1 MIHQSHQ
8 QSNIADYLIIRILQ
22 EELAETNR
30 GLIALSMELE
40 QRVDERTFELRAT
53 QDELQQTNS
62 DLLMLTMEL
71 EDRVADRTEDLT
83 KAIDALQKEIAERK
97 KVESALERYQN
108 HLEELVKERTFEM
121 ESARRQA
128 EAASQSKSMFLA
140 NMSHELRTPMNAIL
154 GFSGLLMRDDAL
166 TGKQLE
172 YLEIISRSGKH
183 LLALINDVLDMSKIE
198 AGQIEL
204 DNSPFDLAALIQDI
218 VDMVRGRIAEKG
230 LQLLVEQPYGLP
242 RHILA
247 DEAKLRQ
254 ILINLLSNAVKF
266 TPQGCITLRFDNL
279 PDVDTLKL
287 LIEVEDTGIGISPSD
302 QSHIFDAFFQVG
314 GKAME
319 RGTGLGLAISS
330 QFVKLMGGI
339 LSVQSI
345 VGKGSVFRVEL
356 PIEFAEEITLPQ
368 ELEDVG
374 DVIGL
379 EPGRDAYR
387 VLIVEDQRENALL
400 LQTLMEKVGFEV
412 RMAENGVAGIELFQN
427 FKPHFIWMDRR
438 MPVMDG
444 IEATRRIRAMEGGQ
458 SVKIVAVTASVF
470 KEQRSELLSAGMDE
484 IVNKPFQPEDIF
496 GCMAKHLGLRFIRQT
511 RGKPESQAPVSA
523 MSLATLPA
531 GLRSDLWEA
540 LMDLDTNRIDK
551 VVGLIAEFDTGLGQ
565 VLCFH
570 TKSYQYTAIIHA
582 LEETNKSVVSG
593 VSGAGKT

>member
-1 MIHQSHQ
+1 
-8 QSNIADYLIIRILQ
+8 
-22 EELAETNR
+22 
-30 GLIALSMELE
+30 
-40 QRVDERTFELRAT
+40 
-53 QDELQQTNS
+53 
-62 DLLMLTMEL
+62 
-71 EDRVADRTEDLT
+71 
-83 KAIDALQKEIAERK
+83 
-97 KVESALERYQN
+97 
-108 HLEELVKERTFEM
+108 
-121 ESARRQA
+121 
-128 EAASQSKSMFLA
+128 
-140 NMSHELRTPMNAIL
+140 
-154 GFSGLLMRDDAL
+154 
-166 TGKQLE
+166 
-172 YLEIISRSGKH
+172 
-183 LLALINDVLDMSKIE
+183 MSKIE

-204 DNSPFDLAALIQDI
+204 DNSFFDLAALIQDI

-230 LQLLVEQPYGLP
+230 LQLLVEQPSGLP

-266 TPQGCITLRFDNL
+266 TQQGCITLRFDNL
-279 PDVDTLKL
+279 SDVDTLKCKRSPPLPFPGSAAILAANSAGETTSLPGGSERLPLKL

-319 RGTGLGLAISS
+319 PGTGLGLAISS

-356 PIEFAEEITLPQ
+356 PIEFAEETTIPQ
-368 ELEDVG
+368 EFEDVG
-374 DVIGL
+374 NFIGL
-379 EPGRDAYR
+379 EPGQDAYR
-387 VLIVEDQRENALL
+387 VLIVEDHRENALL

-412 RMAENGVAGIELFQN
+412 RMAENGVAGIELFQS

-444 IEATRRIRAMEGGQ
+444 IEASRRIRAMEGGQ

-484 IVNKPFQPEDIF
+484 IVNKPFQPDDIF
-496 GCMAKHLGLRFIRQT
+496 GCMAKHLGVRFVRQAK
-511 RGKPESQAPVSA
+511 GKPESQAPVSA
-523 MSLATLPA
+523 MSIATLPA
-531 GLRSDLWEA
+531 RLRSDLWEA

-565 VLCFH
+565 VLRLH

-582 LEETNKSVVSG
+582 LEGTNKSVVSG
-593 VSGAGKT
+593 AGKT

>member
-1 MIHQSHQ
+1 MNHQAHP
-8 QSNIADYLIIRILQ
+8 SNNADNQIIRILQ

-40 QRVDERTFELRAT
+40 QRVDERTCELRAT

-71 EDRVADRTEDLT
+71 EDRVADRTEELT
-83 KAIDALQKEIAERK
+83 TAIDALQQEITERK
-97 KVESALERYQN
+97 KVENALERYQN
-108 HLEELVKERTFEM
+108 HLEELVKERTVEV

-128 EAASQSKSMFLA
+128 EAASRSKSSFLA

-154 GFSGLLMRDDAL
+154 GFSGLMMQDDAL
-166 TGKQLE
+166 TGKQME

-204 DNSPFDLAALIQDI
+204 DNRPFDLSVLIPDI

-230 LQLLVEQPYGLP
+230 LQLLVEQPSGLP
-242 RHILA
+242 RRILA

-254 ILINLLSNAVKF
+254 ILLNLLSNAVKF
-266 TPQGCITLRFDNL
+266 TQQGGITLRLGIL
-279 PDVDTLKL
+279 PDFDTPRL

-302 QSHIFDAFFQVG
+302 QTHIFDAFFQVG

-330 QFVKLMGGI
+330 QFVELMGGSLRVESI
-339 LSVQSI
+339 L
-345 VGKGSVFRVEL
+345 GKGSVFRMELPVEL
-356 PIEFAEEITLPQ
+356 AEETSIPQ
-368 ELEDVG
+368 EQEADG
-374 DVIGL
+374 VIEL
-379 EPGRDAYR
+379 EPGQDAYR

-412 RMAENGVAGIELFQN
+412 RMAENGVSGIELFKN

-496 GCMAKHLGLRFIRQT
+496 GCMARHLGVRFIRQA

-523 MSLATLPA
+523 MALATLPA
-531 GLRSDLWEA
+531 ELRANLWEA
-540 LMDLDTNRIDK
+540 LVDLDTNRIGK
-551 VVGLIAEFDTGLGQ
+551 VVGLIAEYDTGLGQ
-565 VLCFH
+565 VLRFH
-570 TKSYQYTAIIHA
+570 TKSYQYTTIIHA
-582 LEETNKSVVSG
+582 LEETHQYC
-593 VSGAGKT
+593 

>member
-1 MIHQSHQ
+1 MKHQAHP
-8 QSNIADYLIIRILQ
+8 QSNNADNQIIRILQ

-40 QRVDERTFELRAT
+40 RRVDERTFELRAT

-83 KAIDALQKEIAERK
+83 KAIDALQQEITERK

-108 HLEELVKERTFEM
+108 HLEELVKERTIEA
-121 ESARRQA
+121 ESARQQA
-128 EAASQSKSMFLA
+128 EAASRSKSSFLA

-154 GFSGLLMRDDAL
+154 GFSGLMIRDDAL
-166 TGKQLE
+166 TGKQME

-183 LLALINDVLDMSKIE
+183 LLSLINDVLDMSKIE

-204 DNSPFDLAALIQDI
+204 DNSPFFLSVLIPDI

-230 LQLLVEQPYGLP
+230 LQLLVEQPSGLP
-242 RHILA
+242 RRILA
-247 DEAKLRQ
+247 DKAKLRQ
-254 ILINLLSNAVKF
+254 ILLNLLSNAVKF
-266 TPQGCITLRFDNL
+266 TQQGGITLRLAIL
-279 PDVDTLKL
+279 PDFDTPRL

-302 QSHIFDAFFQVG
+302 QTHIFDAFFQVG

-330 QFVKLMGGI
+330 QFVELMGGSLHVESI
-339 LSVQSI
+339 L
-345 VGKGSVFRVEL
+345 GKGSVFRMELPVEL
-356 PIEFAEEITLPQ
+356 AEETLIPQ
-368 ELEDVG
+368 EQEQEADG
-374 DVIGL
+374 VIEL
-379 EPGRDAYR
+379 EPGQDAYR

-412 RMAENGVAGIELFQN
+412 RVAENGVSGIELFKN

-496 GCMAKHLGLRFIRQT
+496 GCMARHLGIRFIRQA

-523 MSLATLPA
+523 MALATLPA
-531 GLRSDLWEA
+531 ELRANLWEA
-540 LMDLDTNRIDK
+540 LVDLDTNRIGK
-551 VVGLIAEFDTGLGQ
+551 VVGLIAEYDTGLGQ
-565 VLCFH
+565 ILRFH
-570 TKSYQYTAIIHA
+570 TKSYQYTTIIHA
-582 LEETNKSVVSG
+582 LEGTNKSVVSG
-593 VSGAGKT
+593 AGKT

>member
-1 MIHQSHQ
+1 MKHQAHQ
-8 QSNIADYLIIRILQ
+8 QSNIAENQIIRILQ

-83 KAIDALQKEIAERK
+83 KAIDALQQEITERK

-108 HLEELVKERTFEM
+108 HLEELVKERTVEV

-154 GFSGLLMRDDAL
+154 GFSGLMMRDDAL

-204 DNSPFDLAALIQDI
+204 DNSFFDLAALIQDI

-230 LQLLVEQPYGLP
+230 LQLLVEQPSGLP

-266 TPQGCITLRFDNL
+266 TQQGGITLRLGIL
-279 PDVDTLKL
+279 PDFDTPRL

-302 QSHIFDAFFQVG
+302 QTHIFDAFFQVG

-330 QFVKLMGGI
+330 QFVELMGGSLRVESI
-339 LSVQSI
+339 L
-345 VGKGSVFRVEL
+345 GKGSVFRMEL
-356 PIEFAEEITLPQ
+356 PFELAEEASITQ
-368 ELEDVG
+368 EQEADG
-374 DVIGL
+374 VIEL
-379 EPGRDAYR
+379 EPGQDAYR

-412 RMAENGVAGIELFQN
+412 RMAENGVAGIELFQS

-496 GCMAKHLGLRFIRQT
+496 GCMAKHLGVRFIRQA

-523 MSLATLPA
+523 MSIATLPA
-531 GLRSDLWEA
+531 RLRSDLWEA

-565 VLCFH
+565 VLRFH

-582 LEETNKSVVSG
+582 LEEANKSVVSG
-593 VSGAGKT
+593 AGKT